1 MSFKAGFVALIGKP
15 NSGKSTLLNA
25 LLSQK
30 VAITTPKPQTTRDNI
45 RGILTLDDAQII
57 FIDTPGIHKSKGRLN
72 ATMVKRA
79 YDAVGDVD
87 VILLL
92 VDVSKPW
99 NKGDDIIFESIKD
112 VNKPKFLIINKVDKV
127 TKKDLLDYLGTIN
140 TEAFDEIIPLSALR
154 DKNTQEL
161 IKTIKEYLPE
171 DVQYYPSDMVS
182 DYPESFIISEI
193 VREKILLNTDEEVP
207 HSIAVQTEEI
217 TRKPNVVY
225 VRVAIVV
232 EKPSQK
238 AIIIG
243 KNGSMVKKIATAARE
258 ELEERLGSKVFLETF
273 VRVEPDWRNRPSQL
287 QEFGYWDT
295 NKDE

>member
-182 DYPESFIISEI
+182 DYPESFIFSEI

>member
-15 NSGKSTLLNA
+15 NTGKSTLLNA

-79 YDAVGDVD
+79 YDAVSDVD

-99 NKGDDIIFESIKD
+99 NKGDEIIFESIKD
-112 VNKPKFLIINKVDKV
+112 IKKPKFLVINKVDKV
-127 TKKDLLDYLGTIN
+127 TKQELLEYLSN
-140 TEAFDEIIPLSALR
+140 LNQDDFDEIIPLSALKSR
-154 DKNTQEL
+154 NITEL
-161 IKTIKEYLPE
+161 VDTIKQYLPE
-171 DVQYYPSDMVS
+171 DVQYYPSDMIS
-182 DYPESFIISEI
+182 DYPDSFMFAEI
-193 VREKILLNTDEEVP
+193 VREKIMMATDEEVP

-217 TRKPNVVY
+217 TRTPNVVY

-232 EKPSQK
+232 EKSSQK

-243 KNGSMVKKIATAARE
+243 RNGSMIKKISTAARE
-258 ELEERLGSKVFLETF
+258 ELEERLNSKVFLETF

-287 QEFGYWDT
+287 QEFGYWDSV
-295 NKDE
+295 KDE

>member
-1 MSFKAGFVALIGKP
+1 MAFKAGFVALIGKP
-15 NSGKSTLLNA
+15 NTGKSTLLNA

-45 RGILTLDDAQII
+45 RGILTTDDAQII
-57 FIDTPGIHKSKGRLN
+57 FVDTPGIHKSKGKLD
-72 ATMVKRA
+72 AAMVKRA
-79 YDAVGDVD
+79 YDAVSDVD

-99 NKGDDIIFESIKD
+99 NRGDEIIFDSIKD
-112 VNKPKFLIINKVDKV
+112 IKKPKFLVINKVDKV
-127 TKKDLLDYLGTIN
+127 TKKDLLEYLGN
-140 TEAFDEIIPLSALR
+140 LDQDAFDEIIPLSALR
-154 DKNTQEL
+154 NKNTPEL
-161 IKTIKEYLPE
+161 VDTIKKYLPE
-171 DVQYYPSDMVS
+171 DVQYYPDDMVS
-182 DYPESFIISEI
+182 DYPESFLFSEI

-243 KNGSMVKKIATAARE
+243 RSGSMIKKISTSARE
-258 ELEERLGSKVFLETF
+258 ELEERLGSKVYLETF
-273 VRVEPDWRNRPSQL
+273 VRVEPDWRNRVSQL
-287 QEFGYWDT
+287 QQFGYLDSK
-295 NKDE
+295 KDE

>member
-15 NSGKSTLLNA
+15 NTGKSTLLNA

-79 YDAVGDVD
+79 YDAVSDVD

-99 NKGDDIIFESIKD
+99 NKGDEIIFESIKD
-112 VNKPKFLIINKVDKV
+112 IKKPKFLVINKVDKV
-127 TKKDLLDYLGTIN
+127 TKQELLEYLSN
-140 TEAFDEIIPLSALR
+140 LNQDDFDEIIPLSALKSR
-154 DKNTQEL
+154 NITEL
-161 IKTIKEYLPE
+161 VETIKKYLPE
-171 DVQYYPSDMVS
+171 DVQYYPSDMIS
-182 DYPESFIISEI
+182 DYPESFMFSEI
-193 VREKILLNTDEEVP
+193 VREKIMMATDEEVP

-232 EKPSQK
+232 EKSSQK

-243 KNGSMVKKIATAARE
+243 RNGSMIKKISTAARE
-258 ELEERLGSKVFLETF
+258 ELEERLNSKVFLETF
-273 VRVEPDWRNRPSQL
+273 VSVEPDWRNRPSQL
-287 QEFGYWDT
+287 QEFGYWDSV
-295 NKDE
+295 KDE